1 LIHTL
6 DYGWQTRPSGKTCNP
21 VYARPSNLS
30 VFREDHTF
38 LLDTLIPRPG
48 QMFGTY
54 DLILASQPWRGRNF
68 TEFKASKVL
77 APLTRSLAPGGRLI
91 AIQSAG
97 NDPALEIVQKVWPGE
112 NPFQVDRFALP
123 SALRTELGRDARRY
137 SLAALPDDKAIF
149 REDVLK

>member
-1 LIHTL
+1 
-6 DYGWQTRPSGKTCNP
+6 
-21 VYARPSNLS
+21 
-30 VFREDHTF
+30 
-38 LLDTLIPRPG
+38 
-48 QMFGTY
+48 MFGTY

-123 SALRTELGRDARRY
+123 SALRAELGRDARRY